1 MLCVFYCSLYRERE
15 KTIIYILFYRN
26 FKLKNDIIDSS
37 TDYQLVKKIK
47 TTYNDRD
54 TTQLSITHIIIG
66 IKKER
71 VITPSLQHQI

>member
-54 TTQLSITHIIIG
+54 TTQLSITHILIG

-71 VITPSLQHQI
+71 VITPSLQNQI

>member
-1 MLCVFYCSLYRERE
+1 MSFYCSLYRERE

-54 TTQLSITHIIIG
+54 TTQLSITHILIG

-71 VITPSLQHQI
+71 VITPSLQNQI